1 MMMNTRVCYNCRR
14 YGHVLKYCTLPIN
27 FYKMKDVDNYLKMM
41 ESSKSEIIEPEEL
54 RKATI
59 KAFSLRDDLLAREEF
74 ETQER
79 FFVRDNLFKLR
90 IYDTISGDIRF
101 EMFDSSTTE
110 EELLEQMTDDE
121 KTTIEILKNIE
132 IEKIT
137 NRYIKNSLQKLKL
150 IDFIDED
157 EYVKLALSNTPYEFY
172 SLLNLENLQFLGW

>member
-1 MMMNTRVCYNCRR
+1 MMMNTRVCYNCGR

-27 FYKMKDVDNYLKMM
+27 FCKMKDVDNYLKMM
-41 ESSKSEIIEPEEL
+41 ESSKYEFIEPEEL
-54 RKATI
+54 LKSTI

-74 ETQER
+74 ESQEK

-101 EMFDSSTTE
+101 EIFDSSTE

-137 NRYIKNSLQKLKL
+137 NRYIINSLRKLKL

-157 EYVKLALSNTPYEFY
+157 EFVKLSLSNTPYEFY
-172 SLLNLENLQFLGW
+172 SLLNLEQLQFLGW